1 MSHDS
6 LSTAEEYQESPVF
19 SRPAVVPSPSPPSEL
34 PSFFWWPPLWSARS
48 LTAVGAEWGKAQHLA
63 KCGTGLTC
71 MTVNDSAALPELKT
85 MWAEIKDQSVVIRKR
100 SNSQVNDVRNFI
112 DGLCVCV
119 FLTGMKN
126 WKIIKHYN
134 HGHPHKINDI
144 VRLTP
149 QSDSWSRSW
158 THILRYCPGS

>member
-1 MSHDS
+1 
-6 LSTAEEYQESPVF
+6 
-19 SRPAVVPSPSPPSEL
+19 
-34 PSFFWWPPLWSARS
+34 
-48 LTAVGAEWGKAQHLA
+48 
-63 KCGTGLTC
+63 

-149 QSDSWSRSW
+149 QSDSWSRS
-158 THILRYCPGS
+158 